1 MNPGVDTTLL
11 DGLIVGRVDPHIY
24 AFTTETVPNYL
35 KVGDTYRAVRT
46 RLEEWKKYYPN
57 LRQVYEHS
65 AKLDDG
71 IIFRDYAVQDFLLNI
86 KHRERL
92 HPDIIKGIY
101 YSREFFKNA
110 TTADLQEAIVDIY
123 KSYEEKDGRYNFYTS
138 DYLPTEFSFT
148 RDSEPLKLRPNQ
160 EATVENFKSATDA
173 GRTNLLMYAVMR
185 FGKSFTAMSCALEM
199 KAQLVVIVSAK
210 ADVMIEWKKTVEKTK
225 QFEEYIFLNKDSL
238 DRQSDAIKEAY
249 SLGKKVVV
257 FLTLQ
262 DLQGEEIKERHK
274 ELLASTID
282 LLIVDETHYGARA
295 SEYGKV
301 LREAGLT
308 TSQARNETPDYD
320 EEEFQGTVKALN
332 AKIRL
337 HLSGTPYRILMG
349 DEFEKEDIV
358 AFYQFS
364 DIVQAQQ
371 DWDKEHLFN
380 DDSDVNEWD
389 NPYYGFPQMIRFAL
403 NPSASAQQKLKELK
417 ESDVTY
423 AFSELFKPESLTRD
437 RLNRYKVFKHRDE
450 VLDIFLAIDGQKEDA
465 NILSFLNYD
474 KIKEGKMCRHIV
486 CVLPFKASCDA
497 LENLLE
503 SNRSAFKNLAD
514 YTIVNIAGLTSDTK
528 YPSIQSVKSKI
539 ADCEKQGKKT
549 ITLTVNRMLTGTTVE
564 EWDTMLYFKDTSSPQ
579 EYDQAVFRLQNQ
591 YIKSYRDGD
600 KVIKFNMKPQ
610 TLLVDFDPS
619 RMFRMQELKS
629 LFYITN
635 LDERGNDRLE
645 ERIKKELAIS
655 PIFVLNQNKMIEVT
669 PTNVIEEVI
678 NYSKDKSILDEALD
692 IPVDSVLLEISAIRA
707 LIESIKPINAKKGLE
722 INANDD
728 GDGTDIDIPTPNP
741 PTTDGGNQP
750 TPSPKED
757 STSNLD
763 EDKEK
768 EFWKKLV
775 AYYTRILFYAFLTKT
790 KVISLSQVIDSISA
804 NEDNRRI
811 AQHTSIK
818 LDDLRLIF
826 ENASHFKLSH
836 LDGKIQNINSL
847 GRDESLSPLERATT
861 AMRKFARISDSEVV
875 TPPNVATDLV
885 SFIPSTEIG
894 NDSVFLDLSSKQGEI
909 ACALYQRYYK
919 TYPNIAKNIYSVATS
934 GLTYELTRKVYE
946 SLGMPIENVLNFTS
960 FALLGEKADTLIS
973 RLTALRPI
981 AIISA
986 PPYQQTDGGGRGD
999 SGSAIYH
1006 RFFEIA
1012 QKIDPRYI
1020 SMYLKA
1026 NWYSGGRG
1034 QGLSDFR
1041 ETILDSK
1048 KIREFHDYPDATTY
1062 VNSPV
1067 TIRGGVCTFMWDNEY
1082 NGQAEFYN
1090 HINSKIYKRKRFTR
1104 VNNLNI
1110 LVRYNEGIDILSK
1123 VLKKSSKFIDEIA
1136 FSRNLFR
1143 ISSNSSAVRKNKR
1156 SGDIKVYLPYGEIGY
1171 INPNDIPTYDQLK
1184 DYINSWKVIV
1194 AKASPGTD
1202 KLPHSVVSMPI
1213 LSEPGSVCTDS
1224 HLVVSM
1230 VDGEK
1235 SGRSLIEYMKTPFFR
1250 FMMLLA
1256 KNNQNMNKDVFRFV
1270 PNIKYI
1276 KGMDLLKIYDIKS
1289 HKNFIESVIKPINEQ

>member
-1 MNPGVDTTLL
+1 MNPRVDTTLL

-46 RLEEWKKYYPN
+46 RLEEWKRYYPN

-71 IIFRDYAVQDFLLNI
+71 IIFRDYAVHDFLLNI

-92 HPDIIKGIY
+92 HPDIIQGIY

-110 TTADLQEAIVDIY
+110 TTTDLQDAIVDIY
-123 KSYEEKDGRYNFYTS
+123 KSYKERDGRYNFYTS

-148 RDSEPLKLRPNQ
+148 RDTEPLKLRPNQ
-160 EATVENFKSATDA
+160 EDTVKKFKTATDA

-185 FGKSFTAMSCALEM
+185 FGKSFTAMSCALKM

-238 DRQSDAIKEAY
+238 DRQSNAIKEAY

-262 DLQGEEIKERHK
+262 DLQGDEIKERHK
-274 ELLASTID
+274 ELLTSNID

-295 SEYGKV
+295 DQYGKI

-308 TSQARNETPDYD
+308 AAQARNETPDYD

-349 DEFEKEDIV
+349 DEFEKEDII

-371 DWDKEHLFN
+371 NWDKDHLFN

-403 NPSASAQQKLKELK
+403 NPSASAQQKLKQLK
-417 ESDVTY
+417 ELGVTY

-437 RLNRYKVFKHRDE
+437 RNNRYKVFKHQEE

-465 NILSFLNYD
+465 NILPFLNYD

-503 SNRSAFKNLAD
+503 ANKALFQNLGE
-514 YTIVNIAGLTSDTK
+514 YTIVNIAGLTSDAQ
-528 YPSIQSVKSKI
+528 YPSIQSVKSVI
-539 ADCEKQGKKT
+539 SDCEKKGKKT

-564 EWDTMLYFKDTSSPQ
+564 EWDTMLYFKDTASPQ
-579 EYDQAVFRLQNQ
+579 EYDQAIFRLQNQ

-645 ERIKKELAIS
+645 ERIAKELAIS
-655 PIFVLNQNKMIEVT
+655 PIFVLNQNKMVEVT

-678 NYSKDKSILDEALD
+678 NYSRNKSILDEALD
-692 IPVDSVLLEISAIRA
+692 IPVDNVLLEISAIRA
-707 LIESIKPINAKKGLE
+707 LIESIKPIDAKKGLE

-728 GDGTDIDIPTPNP
+728 GDGTDIDIPTP
-741 PTTDGGNQP
+741 DP
-750 TPSPKED
+750 TPTGDGDQPSSDPEEN
-757 STSNLD
+757 TPSNPD

-768 EFWKKLV
+768 ELAKKLV

-811 AQHTSIK
+811 AQHTAIK
-818 LDDLRLIF
+818 IEDLRLIF

-847 GRDESLSPLERATT
+847 GRDDSLSPIERATT

-875 TPPNVATDLV
+875 TPANVANDLV
-885 SFIPSTEIG
+885 ALIPKDQVG
-894 NDSVFLDLSSKQGEI
+894 NESVFIDLSSKQGEI
-909 ACALYQRYYK
+909 ACALYRRYSED
-919 TYPNIAKNIYSVATS
+919 YPNIAQNIYSVTTS
-934 GLTYELTRKVYE
+934 VLTYELTRKVYE
-946 SLGMPIENVLNFTS
+946 SLGLPIENVLNFTS
-960 FALLGEKADTLIS
+960 FALLGENAETLIS
-973 RLTALRPI
+973 RLSALRPT

-986 PPYQQTDGGGRGD
+986 PPYQQTDGGGRGE

-1006 RFFEIA
+1006 KFFEIA
-1012 QKIDPRYI
+1012 QEIHPRFI

-1034 QGLSDFR
+1034 QGLSEFR
-1041 ETILDSK
+1041 ENMLNSNH
-1048 KIREFHDYPDATTY
+1048 IREFHDYPDATTY
-1062 VNSPV
+1062 VDSPV
-1067 TIRGGVCTFMWDNEY
+1067 TLRGGVCTFVWDNEY
-1082 NGQAEFYN
+1082 YGQADFYN
-1090 HINSKIYKRKRFTR
+1090 HINSKVYKRTR
-1104 VNNLNI
+1104 SIGIDNINI
-1110 LVRYNEGIDILSK
+1110 LIRYNEGIDVLSK
-1123 VLKKSSKFIDEIA
+1123 VLRKADEFVDEVA
-1136 FSRNLFR
+1136 FSRNLFN
-1143 ISSNSSAVRKNKR
+1143 IASNSSAVKSANRA
-1156 SGDIKVYLPYGEIGY
+1156 GYLKVYLPKKKVGY
-1171 INPNDIPTYDQLK
+1171 ISRRDVEDYDSLK
-1184 DYINSWKVIV
+1184 EYIDSWKVIV
-1194 AKASPGTD
+1194 AKASPGDDT
-1202 KLPHSVVSMPI
+1202 LPHSIISMPI
-1213 LSEPGSVCTDS
+1213 LAEPGSVCTDS
-1224 HLVVSM
+1224 HLVVSI
-1230 VDGEK
+1230 VKNKKAGE
-1235 SGRSLIEYMKTPFFR
+1235 SLIEYMKTSFFR

-1256 KNNQNMNKDVFRFV
+1256 KNNQNMNQDVFRFV
-1270 PNIKYI
+1270 PNIKYSS
-1276 KGMDLLKIYDIKS
+1276 GMDLFKIYDIEK
-1289 HKNFIESVIKPINEQ
+1289 HKKFIESVIKPVNER